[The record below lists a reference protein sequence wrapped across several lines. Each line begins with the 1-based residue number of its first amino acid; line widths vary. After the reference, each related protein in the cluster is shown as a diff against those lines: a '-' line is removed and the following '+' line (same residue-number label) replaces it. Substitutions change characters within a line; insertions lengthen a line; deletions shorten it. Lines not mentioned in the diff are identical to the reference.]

1 MRYSGHM
8 VTRFFTWYRR
18 FMQAAFALAIVD
30 FIVLAGMYLAGRP
43 TTHGFFVALWVGF
56 CVAAVAGS
64 SLLKA
69 RSLTRL
75 EP

>member
-1 MRYSGHM
+1 ML
-8 VTRFFTWYRR
+8 
-18 FMQAAFALAIVD
+18 ALVD
-30 FIVLAGMYLAGRP
+30 FAVLAVLYLMGR
-43 TTHGFFVALWVGF
+43 TFTHAFFVALWVGF

-69 RSLTRL
+69 RSLTKL

>member
-1 MRYSGHM
+1 
-8 VTRFFTWYRR
+8 
-18 FMQAAFALAIVD
+18 MQAAFVLALVD
-30 FIVLAGMYLAGRP
+30 FAVLAVLYLMGR
-43 TTHGFFVALWVGF
+43 TFTHAFFVALWVGF

-69 RSLTRL
+69 RSLTKL

>member
-1 MRYSGHM
+1 
-8 VTRFFTWYRR
+8 
-18 FMQAAFALAIVD
+18 MQAAFTLALVD
-30 FIVLAGMYLAGRP
+30 FLVLGVLYLSGRSF
-43 TTHGFFVALWVGF
+43 THGYFVALWVGF
-56 CVAAVAGS
+56 CVAAVSGS